1 MKVSNPRRVA
11 LVLAAFSLATLFD
24 GIGHVSLA
32 GEAAPSTALVVHGG
46 AGTIIKGEMTPELE
60 EQFRAK
66 LKEALLAGQAIL
78 LEGGSSLDTVEA
90 VLTILENS
98 PLFNAGK
105 GAVFTAEGRNEMDAA
120 IMDGASGKAGA
131 VAFVTRIKNPITA
144 ARAVMERTE
153 HVMLAG
159 VGADAFAASQGLE
172 LAEPEYFY
180 TERRWNQ
187 LQEAREKEDAAET
200 GNVSESSK
208 APYLGT
214 VGSLALD
221 QDGKLAA
228 ATSTGGMTNK
238 RYGRIG
244 DTPIVGAGTWADRH
258 CAVSATGHGEY
269 FIRLAVA
276 SDICARARY
285 LDISVEAAAA
295 TVIHEILPAA
305 GGTGGVITLDDQ
317 GQISMPFNTEGMYR
331 GFVRADGEPIIQ
343 IYK

>member
-11 LVLAAFSLATLFD
+11 LVLAAFLLATLFD
-24 GIGHVSLA
+24 GNGHVSLA
-32 GEAAPSTALVVHGG
+32 GEAPPSTALVVHGG
-46 AGTIIKGEMTPELE
+46 AGTIVKGQMTPELE

-66 LKEALLAGQAIL
+66 LKAALLAGQAIL
-78 LEGGSSLDTVEA
+78 QEGGSSLDTVEA
-90 VLTILENS
+90 VLMILENS

-172 LAEPEYFY
+172 LAEAEYFY

-200 GNVSESSK
+200 GKVSEDSK

-214 VGSLALD
+214 VGALALD
-221 QDGKLAA
+221 QDGRLAA

-244 DTPIVGAGTWADRH
+244 DTPIIGAGTWADRH

-276 SDICARARY
+276 ADICARARY
-285 LDISVEAAAA
+285 LDISVEEAAA

-331 GFVRADGEPIIQ
+331 GFVRSDGDPTIQ